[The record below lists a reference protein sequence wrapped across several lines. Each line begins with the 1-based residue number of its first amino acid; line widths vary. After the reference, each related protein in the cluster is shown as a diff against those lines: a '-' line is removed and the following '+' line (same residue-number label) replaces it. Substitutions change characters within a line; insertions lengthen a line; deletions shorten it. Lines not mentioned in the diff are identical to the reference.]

1 MYYNL
6 NKSLKQWN
14 IYGFIWRIIVN
25 EIILTNNG
33 MPMASGCGYF
43 AAQEDFFHADR
54 TADFNVMIY
63 VTDGIIYVTEDNT
76 DYEIR
81 PGELLFLKSGIRH
94 FGKRPVPKG
103 TRWHFVHFYLD
114 KSENVCEDFVPDCA
128 PLPQYEKICCRT
140 VMPKKLTVPYG
151 SRLERLIT
159 EFTDFYGSSDPMKK
173 WQINARLFELLTEAA
188 FSSAENK
195 AREKLSDKIAAFLAD
210 NYDKPFSSE
219 MLEKT
224 FFLSYKHMAAVF
236 RRERGV
242 TMQQYH
248 NAVKMNAACK
258 LLVSTLMTV
267 GEISARLGYNDML
280 YFSRRFREFTGK
292 SPTEYRKTQTAYLE
306 FGV

>member
-25 EIILTNNG
+25 EIILTNNV
-33 MPMASGCGYF
+33 MPVASGCGYF
-43 AAQEDFFHADR
+43 AAQEDFLHADR
-54 TADFNVMIY
+54 TADFNVLIY
-63 VTDGIIYVTEDNT
+63 VTDGVIYVTEDST

-103 TRWHFVHFYLD
+103 TRWHFVHFYLE
-114 KSENVCEDFVPDCA
+114 ENGKAAENFVPDSS
-128 PLPQYEKICCRT
+128 PLPQYEKICCTT
-140 VMPKKLTVPYG
+140 VLPKKLTVPYG

-159 EFTDFYGSSDPMKK
+159 GFTDHYGSSDPMKK
-173 WQINARLFELLTEAA
+173 WDINARLFELLTEAA
-188 FSSAENK
+188 FSSDEYK
-195 AREKLSDKIAAFLAD
+195 AKESLSDRIAHFLAD

-219 MLEKT
+219 ILERT

-236 RRERGV
+236 KRERGT

-248 NAVKMNAACK
+248 NAVKMNAACR

-267 GEISARLGYNDML
+267 GEISAKLGYSDML

-292 SPTEYRKTQTAYLE
+292 SPTEYRKTKPVY
-306 FGV
+306 

>member
-25 EIILTNNG
+25 EIILTNNS
-33 MPMASGCGYF
+33 MPAASGCGYF
-43 AAQEDFFHADR
+43 AAQEYFLHADR

-63 VTDGIIYVTEDNT
+63 VTDGVIYVTEDET

-114 KSENVCEDFVPDCA
+114 ENVKSANNFVPDSS
-128 PLPQYEKICCRT
+128 PLPQYEKICCMT
-140 VMPKKLTVPYG
+140 VLPKKLTVPYG

-159 EFTDFYGSSDPMKK
+159 GFTDYYGSSDPMKK
-173 WQINARLFELLTEAA
+173 WNVNARLFELLTETA
-188 FSSAENK
+188 FLSSDSTVPE
-195 AREKLSDKIAAFLAD
+195 RLSDKIARFLTD
-210 NYDKPFSSE
+210 NCCKPFSAAA
-219 MLEKT
+219 LEKE

-236 RRERGV
+236 KRERG
-242 TMQQYH
+242 TSMQQFH
-248 NAVKMNAACK
+248 TEVQMNTACR
-258 LLVSTLMTV
+258 LLRSTLMPV
-267 GEISARLGYNDML
+267 GEISAKLGYSDML

-292 SPTEYRKTQTAYLE
+292 SPTEYRKSPPVY
-306 FGV
+306 